1 MGLFVRSL
9 NKITYIWRHQSL
21 VFWHILHVSGHTLHL
36 VSWHISLSV
45 CDIHAKSPYKETHI
59 RQKETHIHQKE
70 THIHQKETRRR
81 ECIYVSCLLTYIL
94 VVNLSFF
101 KAITSLNRMAEKKD
115 GKGKRSQCTQN
126 TPATRNL
133 AVLELRVWVWVWK
146 TNAQYNFESIPDINV
161 YNYRT
166 LHDL

>member
-21 VFWHILHVSGHTLHL
+21 VFWHILHVSGHALHL

-45 CDIHAKSPYKETHI
+45 CDIYAKSPYKETHV
-59 RQKETHIHQKE
+59 
-70 THIHQKETRRR
+70 HQKETRRR

-94 VVNLSFF
+94 FVNLSFF
-101 KAITSLNRMAEKKD
+101 KAITSLNRRMAEKKD